1 MKNGLIF
8 ENDELIY
15 YKNGEPYHAGV
26 VKDGEDIYYISSHGR
41 AIKGQHVIHR
51 EMTNDLLER
60 GVYTF
65 GDDYKLIPGSFIPPE
80 KRKQKHKKR
89 RSSVKKARKTPFK
102 GKVLLAFGLM
112 LLILTL
118 VLLVPHLIDTAEGPE
133 EPTLGSGQK
142 TVSVPELGEVLL
154 CSGAAK
160 QLYDGQ
166 ITTEAAVAE
175 GAAYRPLNFDYS
187 LKGSGGTLYL
197 SEDPDMENARKY
209 ILPANAT
216 RISIDNLKTGTTYYW
231 QVVTGTEQYAG
242 QFETVKSTRFLSIP
256 GAENTR
262 DIGGYENLD
271 GKTVKQGMLIRGS
284 EIDGL
289 VVNHY
294 FIPRDEI
301 GSVQKTFGFA
311 YEFDLRSPGV
321 YTGDYKS
328 RLGDDVGHS
337 FYAAPQY
344 GQIFSHEYTEN
355 LKNIFTDLANPENYP
370 MYMHCTYGADRT
382 GTVIFLLQ
390 GVLNMSQEQMVRE
403 YQMTGFSEYTAAES
417 TAMDVVIE
425 GFNAYEGDTL
435 QERIVRFLMD
445 EVGVTS
451 YEIESIRSILL
462 TE

>member
-51 EMTNDLLER
+51 EMTNDILER

-65 GDDYKLIPGSFIPPE
+65 GDDYKLIPGSFVSPE
-80 KRKQKHKKR
+80 KRKKKR
-89 RSSVKKARKTPFK
+89 KKRKSSVKKARKTNFK
-102 GKVLLAFGLM
+102 GKSLLAFGLM
-112 LLILTL
+112 LAVLTL
-118 VLLVPHLIDTAEGPE
+118 VLVVPHLIDTAEGPT

-142 TVSVPELGEVLL
+142 TVSMPELGEVLL

-166 ITTEAAVAE
+166 ITAEAAVAE

-197 SEDPDMENARKY
+197 SESADMANARKY

-216 RISIDNLKTGTTYYW
+216 RISVDNLKTGTTYYW
-231 QVVTGTEQYAG
+231 QVVTGTQQYAG
-242 QFETVKSTRFLSIP
+242 QFETVRSTRFLSIP

-262 DIGGYENLD
+262 DIGGYETLD

-289 VVNHY
+289 VEKNY
-294 FIPRDEI
+294 FIPKDQVE
-301 GSVQKTFGFA
+301 SVQKTFGFV
-311 YEFDLRSPGV
+311 YDFDLRSGGL
-321 YTGDYKS
+321 YTGAYRS
-328 RLGDDVGHS
+328 RLGDQVTHK
-337 FYAAPQY
+337 FYGAPQY
-344 GQIFSHEYTEN
+344 GQIFGREYQES

-390 GVLNMSQEQMVRE
+390 GVLNMSEEEMIRE
-403 YQMTGFSEYTAAES
+403 FQRTGFTDYTFGRS
-417 TAMDVVIE
+417 DSMDVVIE
-425 GFNAYEGDTL
+425 GFHAYEGDTL
-435 QERIVRFLMD
+435 QERIVRFLLD
-445 EVGVTS
+445 EVGIS
-451 YEIESIRSILL
+451 YYQIEAIREILL
-462 TE
+462 TD